1 MKKIIIDTDIGDDI
15 DDAYA
20 IAFAVKLKK
29 FELQGITTVYRNSLQ
44 RAKIASALLS
54 VLGVGE
60 KQVCVGEDY
69 PPNCKF
75 AIESFEEVLPDGRP
89 VIPHYRDEFASAPV
103 SSKRAAEFIAEQAE
117 KYPGEITVIA
127 IGPMTNLAEVA
138 EKYQRSYKKLAKIVC
153 MGGMFFGKKAEWN
166 IRCDP
171 ESAAAVLGGGVP
183 VTFVGLDVTAYTYLT
198 SEDVAQITAFGGAET
213 KMLAGMLEKWVQ
225 THPGRMPTMHD
236 ALTVAEAADC
246 GFCRYEEKKIRIP
259 LVGEKRAYTEES
271 EEGVDVRVAVSVDR
285 EKFLGC
291 FKQTLEQN

>member
-138 EKYQRSYKKLAKIVC
+138 EKYQRSYKKLAKI
-153 MGGMFFGKKAEWN
+153 G
-166 IRCDP
+166 I
-171 ESAAAVLGGGVP
+171 SAAIPNPRRRCWA
-183 VTFVGLDVTAYTYLT
+183 A
-198 SEDVAQITAFGGAET
+198 AFPSLLWGWT
-213 KMLAGMLEKWVQ
+213 L
-225 THPGRMPTMHD
+225 R
-236 ALTVAEAADC
+236 
-246 GFCRYEEKKIRIP
+246 RIP
-259 LVGEKRAYTEES
+259 ILRPRTWRRSPPLAERKQRCLPGCLKNGCRRIPGECLPCTMRSPWRKRRIADSVVTKKRRSGSRSLGKNVLIRRNPKRES
-271 EEGVDVRVAVSVDR
+271 TCGLPCRWTAKNFSAVSNR
-285 EKFLGC
+285 RWNKTEGGKG
-291 FKQTLEQN
+291 